1 MYLSPFKAFSYNFL
15 SKGIR
20 SAKCFFLL
28 CLKAWTVGELK
39 FLIQILTLKC
49 VIVRTLKGQTDEKL
63 NFDG

>member
-1 MYLSPFKAFSYNFL
+1 MQNV
-15 SKGIR
+15 
-20 SAKCFFLL
+20 FFLL